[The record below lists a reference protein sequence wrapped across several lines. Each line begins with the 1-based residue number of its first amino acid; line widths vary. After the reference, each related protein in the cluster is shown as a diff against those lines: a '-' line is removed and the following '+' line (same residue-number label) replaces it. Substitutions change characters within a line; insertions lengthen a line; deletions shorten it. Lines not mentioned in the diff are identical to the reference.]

1 MAKKLVRR
9 TTPPIRERP
18 HKIPERAHRT
28 GLVLLWAGPLLIRQ
42 RGPGWGL
49 VKTLLRMS
57 QPAGY
62 PAGGSAAG
70 GHPDQGEVPKPL
82 DRLGGNQWPNR
93 SQTKRQSSGC
103 RKPVRKR
110 SRRRTTWP
118 RGRRNSLRLASASRP
133 PAQEAQIRQT
143 IAQLTKDAA
152 DLSAEVAEL
161 EPRMQ
166 EARDAEAAAQQEIA
180 NTREQLTSSLDEART
195 PSNAQQSWAPGT
207 SNLPRI
213 SRRRNSGAPRSR
225 HS

>member
-1 MAKKLVRR
+1 MAEPFANQAAEQRLQEAR
-9 TTPPIRERP
+9 TQAEQTEDNMAARTQELAATDER
-18 HKIPERAHRT
+18 
-28 GLVLLWAGPLLIRQ
+28 LD
-42 RGPGWGL
+42 
-49 VKTLLRMS
+49 
-57 QPAGY
+57 
-62 PAGGSAAG
+62 AAG
-70 GHPDQGEVPKPL
+70 
-82 DRLGGNQWPNR
+82 
-93 SQTKRQSSGC
+93 
-103 RKPVRKR
+103 
-110 SRRRTTWP
+110 
-118 RGRRNSLRLASASRP
+118 
-133 PAQEAQIRQT
+133 AQEAQIRQT